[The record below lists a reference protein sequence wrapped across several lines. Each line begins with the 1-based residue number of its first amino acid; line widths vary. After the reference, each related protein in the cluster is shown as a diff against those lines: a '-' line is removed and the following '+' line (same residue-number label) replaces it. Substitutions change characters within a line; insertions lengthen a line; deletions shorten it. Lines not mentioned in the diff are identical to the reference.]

1 MENEQNNKQ
10 INDYSINKSKIDGY
24 NSYIKNSFPFGLPST
39 NEVNKNI
46 LKDKE
51 NSIPYLPSNNSDTS
65 NIKLSEIQKKANKF
79 NQNIKNCDVNNN
91 FNLELDKD
99 IKNIKIQDLPKN
111 DDKNKK
117 EECIK
122 DLAYENINEKGNN
135 LKENNFNQNDGSG
148 L

>member
-1 MENEQNNKQ
+1 M
-10 INDYSINKSKIDGY
+10 
-24 NSYIKNSFPFGLPST
+24 
-39 NEVNKNI
+39 
-46 LKDKE
+46 
-51 NSIPYLPSNNSDTS
+51 PSNISDTS
-65 NIKLSEIQKKANKF
+65 NIKLSEIQKNTNKF

-99 IKNIKIQDLPKN
+99 IKDIKIQDLPKN
-111 DDKNKK
+111 EDKNKE

-122 DLAYENINEKGNN
+122 DFAYENINEKGNN